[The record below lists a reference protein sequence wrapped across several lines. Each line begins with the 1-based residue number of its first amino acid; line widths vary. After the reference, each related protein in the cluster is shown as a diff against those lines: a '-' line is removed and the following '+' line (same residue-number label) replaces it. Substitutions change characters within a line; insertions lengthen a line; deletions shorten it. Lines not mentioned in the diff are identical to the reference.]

1 MIKIAKESD
10 ILSYF
15 KQAYGHRAHR
25 YYGFFNS
32 HFGQIITDEQYMILP
47 VDDRTA
53 TRAHGVFDVLY
64 LKKKRIINID
74 QHIGRLCSS
83 AASVNISLPY

>member
-1 MIKIAKESD
+1 MIKIAKETD

-15 KQAYGHRAHR
+15 KQAYGHRPHH

-32 HFGQIITDEQYMILP
+32 QFGQIITDEHYMMLP
-47 VDDRTA
+47 ADDRTA

-64 LKKKRIINID
+64 LKKKCIINID
-74 QHIGRLCSS
+74 QHIDRLCNS
-83 AASVNISLPY
+83 AASVSIAPPF